1 MATDPREPQ
10 TPQPPSADAKV
21 KRDAELTYPAS
32 DRVGYAAQQGAR
44 AVPPQEMMDEAG
56 GKPAPAGDAV
66 TLPLRFPDGE
76 AAKLA
81 LQAAVREGPI
91 DRRRAAIDLDDGRAT
106 MRLEVPRADLERVDG
121 LLRKHGAMEA
131 WMP

>member
-21 KRDAELTYPAS
+21 ERDAELTYPAS
-32 DRVGYAAQQGAR
+32 DPVGYAAQQGAR

-56 GKPAPAGDAV
+56 GRPAPADDAV
-66 TLPLRFPDGE
+66 TLSLRFPDGE

-81 LQAAVREGPI
+81 LEAAVREGPI
-91 DRRRAAIDLDDGRAT
+91 GRRCATIDLGDNRVT
-106 MRLEVPRADLERVDG
+106 MRLEVPRTDRERVDG

-131 WMP
+131 